1 MRMLPSSLQLCTRL
15 HAMVLIAASCLLCSG
30 GATAATGL
38 TSWLGSNARTGSRA
52 VGRANR
58 TRGGGGGGGG
68 GGRLFNRTAA
78 RQLKLL
84 LHPDRAEALAGR
96 AENRTRGRFN
106 RTAVRELKKQQRKAL
121 RTELPGDAPSGSVTG
136 GGGQSLPPSRGPDA
150 AAGSC
155 KKSTVKNQRKATT
168 RMRICQKPELLAASN
183 ATVPLLWSRQ
193 LRRSQEQF
201 VNEKPFATRK
211 FDPFL
216 DQLPEA
222 SSLLH
227 TWNGGCDACDT
238 CAVVGASGSLLNRAH
253 GRLIDAHD
261 VVFRPNWIRIKG
273 YEQYVGTRT
282 HVNLFFGVEG
292 MIDQFEK
299 VQLRLP
305 AEQRAVGLVTS
316 ASDRSV
322 ASFFRHMV
330 RIRKNQT
337 QLQQQGVVKPQVYLM
352 SDHIYHKALAQLCS
366 ATGGG
371 CEWLGDRSSTMRPST
386 GFLSVIIALQLCRR
400 VSVRQSPATRN
411 VACHAPA
418 CTLRPV
424 HSAPAALRPC
434 QSRHLL
440 YLAPRCPLGPN
451 SFSASAP
458 TRAGHSTTTETPSRL
473 ASARPIS
480 RRRTTSEYT
489 GSIRSTSCTRSGG
502 CAACSPRTR
511 KVWWRGATCIH
522 YVRVLL
528 GIQLSFACVRHST
541 QAGTH
546 VSGTL

>member
-1 MRMLPSSLQLCTRL
+1 
-15 HAMVLIAASCLLCSG
+15 MVLLAASCLFYSG

-38 TSWLGSNARTGSRA
+38 TSWLGASARTGSRT

-58 TRGGGGGGGG
+58 TRGGGGGGG
-68 GGRLFNRTAA
+68 RFNRTAA

-96 AENRTRGRFN
+96 TENRTRGARFN
-106 RTAVRELKKQQRKAL
+106 RTAVRELKGKGKGKGKGKAL
-121 RTELPGDAPSGSVTG
+121 RSELAGDAHSGSAASG
-136 GGGQSLPPSRGPDA
+136 GGGQSLPPPRDLEA
-150 AAGSC
+150 VAGSC
-155 KKSTVKNQRKATT
+155 KKSTVKNQRKAAT
-168 RMRICQKPELLAASN
+168 RMRICQKPEVAAASN

-216 DQLPEA
+216 EQLPET

-273 YEQYVGTRT
+273 YEQHVGTRT

-352 SDHIYHKALAQLCS
+352 SDHIYHKALARLCG

-386 GFLSVIIALQLCRR
+386 GFLSVIIALQICRR
-400 VSVRQSPATRN
+400 VSVRQSPPHATSLAR
-411 VACHAPA
+411 HARHA
-418 CTLRPV
+418 RLSRTVRPI
-424 HSAPAALRPC
+424 H
-434 QSRHLL
+434 
-440 YLAPRCPLGPN
+440 LAPTQLFGL
-451 SFSASAP
+451 
-458 TRAGHSTTTETPSRL
+458 STDPCRPFHYYGDPKPPGVCTPDIPKENDERVHWFDKEHELYEEWRLRGLLTTYS
-473 ASARPIS
+473 
-480 RRRTTSEYT
+480 
-489 GSIRSTSCTRSGG
+489 
-502 CAACSPRTR
+502 
-511 KVWWRGATCIH
+511 
-522 YVRVLL
+522 
-528 GIQLSFACVRHST
+528 
-541 QAGTH
+541 
-546 VSGTL
+546 